1 MSFFGSR
8 LGALVASA
16 LAMSPGVVDGPSSS
30 RKTYKERDLV
40 PKDIQA
46 EKKRLAEE
54 KRARKA
60 AKRVRD
66 GVKQV

>member
-1 MSFFGSR
+1 MSFFGSKV
-8 LGALVASA
+8 GALVASV
-16 LAMSPGVVDGPSSS
+16 LAMSPGVVDGPSP
-30 RKTYKERDLV
+30 RKTYKNRDLV